1 MADITPLKFDKDGKL
16 LGEPPQIGPE
26 VTDLVLIAH
35 GWTEAPDSAL
45 EHYRELV
52 EPLEAIL
59 FANRAQW
66 QGRSVAYFGVIWPAA
81 KYADD
86 LTVIPDV
93 GDPPRAAMAAS
104 LSHDNLRAHAQ
115 NVAQFLGIDPELL
128 ATQALQAPDNESARD
143 ALVSTL
149 QRSIP
154 DHRRALADKQTR
166 AEHDVAFE
174 NTGSNLFSTIE
185 NELRHLKNVADV
197 VADNPLKHLLKLLR
211 SDAKTI
217 IAHILNLF
225 TYTEMKIRSGTVGE
239 GLAKVLDPS
248 LANGK
253 RVHLIGHSFGGRL
266 MTAATAAVTGK
277 ISNLTVLEG
286 AFSHNALSS
295 DGEIDGAYRS
305 VIDNAKVA
313 GRIAAA
319 HSNNDWAVWIAYPLA
334 SWHFHDSYS
343 VRLGGPFIQLFGG
356 PTDRYGAMGAN
367 GPQHLQDVNQST
379 FAGSSLPE
387 LNPGVHALDC
397 TSFVAGHSQ
406 VWNKGSAYIVAAG
419 LLAGALR
426 KR

>member
-16 LGEPPQIGPE
+16 VGEPPHLGPE
-26 VTDLVLIAH
+26 ITDLVLIAH
-35 GWTEAPDSAL
+35 GWTEAADSAL

-52 EPLEAIL
+52 DPLEAIL
-59 FANRAQW
+59 SANRAQW

-93 GDPPRAAMAAS
+93 GDRPPAAMAAS
-104 LSHDNLRAHAQ
+104 LNDEDLKAHAQ

-128 ATQALQAPDNESARD
+128 AAQALQAPDDESARD
-143 ALVSTL
+143 TLVSTL
-149 QRSIP
+149 QRGIP

-185 NELRHLKNVADV
+185 NELQHLKNVADA
-197 VADNPLKHLLKLLR
+197 VANNPFKHLLKLLR
-211 SDAKTI
+211 SDPKAI
-217 IAHILNLF
+217 IAQILNLF
-225 TYTEMKIRSGTVGE
+225 TYYEMKIRSGTVGE
-239 GLAKVLDPS
+239 GLAKVLDPL

-266 MTAATAAVTGK
+266 MTAATAVVKGK

-295 DGEIDGAYRS
+295 DGENDGAYRS

-313 GRIAAA
+313 GRIVAA
-319 HSNNDWAVWIAYPLA
+319 HSDHDWAVWIAYPLA
-334 SWHFHDSYS
+334 SWHSHDSYS
-343 VRLGGPFIQLFGG
+343 ARLGGPLIQLFGG
-356 PTDRYGAMGAN
+356 PNDPYGAMGAN
-367 GPQHLQDVNQST
+367 GPQHLHDVNQSPFDGT
-379 FAGSSLPE
+379 SLPG

-397 TSFVAGHSQ
+397 KSFVAGHGQ

-419 LLAGALR
+419 LLAA
-426 KR
+426 

>member
-1 MADITPLKFDKDGKL
+1 MADITLLKFDKDGKL
-16 LGEPPQIGPE
+16 VGEPPQLGPE

-35 GWTEAPDSAL
+35 GWTEAEDSAR

-52 EPLEAIL
+52 DPLESIL
-59 FANRAQW
+59 SENRAQW

-104 LSHDNLRAHAQ
+104 LNDEDLNAHAQ

-128 ATQALQAPDNESARD
+128 TTQALQAADDEGTRD

-149 QRSIP
+149 QRSIS

-166 AEHDVAFE
+166 AEHDAAFE
-174 NTGSNLFSTIE
+174 KTGSNLFSTIE
-185 NELRHLKNVADV
+185 NELQHLKNVADV
-197 VADNPLKHLLKLLR
+197 VADNPLKRLLKLLR
-211 SDAKTI
+211 GDPKTI

-225 TYTEMKIRSGTVGE
+225 TYFEMKNRSGIVGE
-239 GLAKVLDPS
+239 GLAKVLDPL
-248 LANGK
+248 LADGK

-266 MTAATAAVTGK
+266 MTAATAVVKGK
-277 ISNLTVLEG
+277 ISNLTMLEG

-295 DGEIDGAYRS
+295 DGQRDGAYRA

-319 HSNNDWAVWIAYPLA
+319 HSNNDWAVWIFYPLA
-334 SWHFHDSYS
+334 SWHSHDSYS
-343 VRLGGPFIQLFGG
+343 VRLGGPPTQLFGG

-367 GPQHLQDVNQST
+367 GPQHLRDVNHST
-379 FAGSSLPE
+379 FTGTSLPG

-397 TSFVAGHSQ
+397 TSFVAGHSY
-406 VWNKGSAYIVAAG
+406 VWNKGSAYIVAEG
-419 LLAGALR
+419 LLAA
-426 KR
+426 